1 MRLPCHRITTN
12 QKALVIFY
20 RPCLTWLPPL
30 LNDDLLKAELKIRWR
45 TSVFCFVFF
54 FSLVS
59 FFFFLYFSFLAFYF
73 LYEIIVIQCLGTLF
87 RFSLCLFL
95 CVKTKKKRIQLMFC
109 CIIEDSVSC
118 ESILLY
124 FLLSV
129 PFICLFSIC
138 LSSVIFKNLQHLEKK
153 MRGIYYFLK
162 VRHFLFSLRKKNQ
175 Q

>member
-1 MRLPCHRITTN
+1 MAASTVEWRLAKSWVKN
-12 QKALVIFY
+12 QVKDE
-20 RPCLTWLPPL
+20 CLL
-30 LNDDLLKAELKIRWR
+30 L
-45 TSVFCFVFF
+45 CFF
-54 FSLVS
+54 FFFS
-59 FFFFLYFSFLAFYF
+59 FFFFFLIFFFPRILFSVWNYCYSMPRDLVPF
-73 LYEIIVIQCLGTLF
+73 
-87 RFSLCLFL
+87 FSLSLSL
-95 CVKTKKKRIQLMFC
+95 CKNKKKRIQLMFC

-153 MRGIYYFLK
+153 MMGIYYFLK